1 MSKKHSADTPCRFSY
16 AHSPALSFAESAL
29 GGLIVSESDPKS
41 LAAQEIKNLTEELLA
56 FYGKKDG
63 SNSE

>member
-1 MSKKHSADTPCRFSY
+1 VPILATHIHQRV
-16 AHSPALSFAESAL
+16 SFAESAL
-29 GGLIVSESDPKS
+29 GGLIVSETDSKS

-63 SNSE
+63 SKLE